1 MNVLATPAPKD
12 RFLGTLQ
19 LLDLTGI
26 LLRLVGADAGLV
38 PELLRFCSGNLDTS
52 GVVPFQ
58 GDFTRGP
65 DCVEVGES
73 TQIELLLDGERSS
86 FEVNFSPSL
95 ARERGLLVTV

>member
-26 LLRLVGADAGLV
+26 LLRLVVEDAGL
-38 PELLRFCSGNLDTS
+38 PWLLRFWSGSRDTS

-86 FEVNFSPSL
+86 FAVNFSPSL
-95 ARERGLLVTV
+95 ARETGLLVTV

>member
-26 LLRLVGADAGLV
+26 LLRLVVADAGLAL
-38 PELLRFCSGNLDTS
+38 LLRFWSGSRDTS

-86 FEVNFSPSL
+86 FAVNFSPSL
-95 ARERGLLVTV
+95 ARETGLLVTV